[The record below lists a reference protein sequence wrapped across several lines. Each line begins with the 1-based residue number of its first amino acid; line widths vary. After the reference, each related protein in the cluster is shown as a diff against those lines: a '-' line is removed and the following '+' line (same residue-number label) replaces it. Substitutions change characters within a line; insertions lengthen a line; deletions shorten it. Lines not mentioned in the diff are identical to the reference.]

1 MKVAVKLFAAGR
13 ELAGADEC
21 VLELDD
27 AATVADVRQ
36 VLVKQYPALALLT
49 PRSLVAVN
57 AEYANDATRLR
68 AGDEV
73 ALIPPVSGG

>member
-1 MKVAVKLFAAGR
+1 MRVAVKLFAAGR
-13 ELAGADEC
+13 ELAGAAEC
-21 VLELDD
+21 VLELDG
-27 AATVADVRQ
+27 AVTVGDVRHG
-36 VLVKQYPALALLT
+36 LIERCPALASLA

-57 AEYANDATRLR
+57 AEYADDATRLS

>member
-1 MKVAVKLFAAGR
+1 
-13 ELAGADEC
+13 
-21 VLELDD
+21 
-27 AATVADVRQ
+27 VRHGLIEQ
-36 VLVKQYPALALLT
+36 CAALASLA

-57 AEYANDATRLR
+57 AEYADDATRLT

>member
-1 MKVAVKLFAAGR
+1 MRVVVKLFAAGR
-13 ELAGADEC
+13 ELTGAAEC
-21 VLELDD
+21 VLELHE
-27 AATVADVRQ
+27 AATVADVRRG
-36 VLVKQYPALALLT
+36 LIERCPALTPLV

-57 AEYANDATRLR
+57 AEYADDATRLS

>member
-1 MKVAVKLFAAGR
+1 MRVAVKLFAAGR
-13 ELAGADEC
+13 ELAGAPEC

-27 AATVADVRQ
+27 AATVADVRRGLIEQ
-36 VLVKQYPALALLT
+36 CAALAPLV

-57 AEYANDATRLR
+57 ADYAADAAPLQ